1 MKKTGLIV
9 SLAFM
14 AFGLGN
20 AQTIDSGK
28 SSVNFSIE
36 NMKIRTVTGT
46 FTGMKGEIRFDET
59 DLANSNFM
67 VTIETA
73 SINTENKK
81 RDDHLRNE
89 DFFHV
94 EEYPLISFESS
105 SILRTSSGFLTSGML
120 NMHGISREVEIP
132 FTYSTNQFVGI
143 LEVNRF
149 DYKIGEGTN
158 TTSVDETARLEI
170 IVVVN

>member
-1 MKKTGLIV
+1 MKKIGLIA

-14 AFGLGN
+14 ASGFGS

-28 SSVNFSIE
+28 SIVNFSIE
-36 NMKIRTVTGT
+36 NMKVRTVTGT

-59 DLANSNFM
+59 DLANSSFN
-67 VTIETA
+67 VSIEAA
-73 SINTENKK
+73 SVNTENKE
-81 RDDHLRNE
+81 RNDHLRNE

-94 EEYPLISFESS
+94 EEYPVISFESS
-105 SILRTSSGFLTSGML
+105 SIQRTSSGFLTSGML
-120 NMHGISREVEIP
+120 SMHGVSREVEIP
-132 FTYSTNQFVGI
+132 FTYSNNQFVGI